1 MTTTEDNLN
10 KQDIIY
16 LNELE
21 VLHKNY
27 TEQNLQLLNNFEDV
41 KLGEEIEKL
50 NNWYDIE
57 KQKLL
62 MRSKIREGAFE
73 IEKLVEHTKD
83 DLVSAWETL
92 KNNVVQ
98 FFTTTEEVE
107 KKESSE
113 MWEKEAQNVQYMEQI
128 KTNMERQQIRD
139 MVQQEMLNIYL
150 EKEASKQWIKEAED
164 VSYLENVKKA
174 LEEQIENE
182 KIKTNSLDDEVKTV
196 SPNQQEYIIEN
207 K

>member
-1 MTTTEDNLN
+1 MQKKTKTNMTTTEDNLN

-107 KKESSE
+107 KKQSSE
-113 MWEKEAQNVQYMEQI
+113 M
-128 KTNMERQQIRD
+128 
-139 MVQQEMLNIYL
+139 
-150 EKEASKQWIKEAED
+150 
-164 VSYLENVKKA
+164 
-174 LEEQIENE
+174 
-182 KIKTNSLDDEVKTV
+182 
-196 SPNQQEYIIEN
+196 
-207 K
+207 